1 MASGPRLLG
10 IILLVVIAGCSSVT
24 GGVDPAPVS
33 VTPAEVPEVTTEP
46 ETTADTETAREPE
59 GFADPAAQAA
69 AHAAVLDNTSY
80 SLVVT
85 QQFEFPNANRSGEW
99 RLAGQF
105 DERDRFR
112 VAIEKNGSVFGTTSP
127 ERVFYWSNGT
137 RVLQGTETGH
147 GEVNLTARQD
157 LEPPRR
163 ALPIDPRFERELAR
177 VFSVSAITD
186 VTPVHRAGQE
196 YDYARVT
203 LTGLTEPSRPPT
215 ARTTLRIQ
223 NLSARLVIDGRGLIH
238 RIHLQYTGAIMGE
251 PVFIRRSIQYGAVGS
266 TTVERPAWVRAAHNR
281 TATGTD

>member
-10 IILLVVIAGCSSVT
+10 IIALVVIAGCSSVT
-24 GGVDPAPVS
+24 GGADPAPVT
-33 VTPAEVPEVTTEP
+33 VTPAEVPEVTSEP
-46 ETTADTETAREPE
+46 EATATTETAREPE

-69 AHAAVLDNTSY
+69 AHGGVLDNTSY

-85 QQFEFPNANRSGEW
+85 QQFEFPNANRSGDW

-112 VAIEKNGSVFGTTSP
+112 VTIEKNGSVFGTSFP
-127 ERVFYWSNGT
+127 KREFYWSNGT
-137 RVLQGTETGH
+137 RVLHGTETSH
-147 GEVNLTARQD
+147 GEVNVTARQD
-157 LEPPRR
+157 LERPRR

-177 VFSVSAITD
+177 VFGVSAITD

-215 ARTTLRIQ
+215 SRTTLRIQ

-251 PVFIRRSIQYGAVGS
+251 PVFIRRSIQYGAIGS

-281 TATGTD
+281 TATGTE